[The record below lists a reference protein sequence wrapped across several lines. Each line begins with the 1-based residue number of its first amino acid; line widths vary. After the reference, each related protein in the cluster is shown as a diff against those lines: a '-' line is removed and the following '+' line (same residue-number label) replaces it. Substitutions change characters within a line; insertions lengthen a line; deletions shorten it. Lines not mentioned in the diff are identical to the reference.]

1 MHASARAH
9 RRRLPRWGLHVG
21 ALALGAGIMVWPG
34 TDMMIIG
41 AGLRGYMY
49 VLLLKHTHTT
59 FSLPIVDLDLAS

>member
-1 MHASARAH
+1 
-9 RRRLPRWGLHVG
+9 
-21 ALALGAGIMVWPG
+21 MVWPG